1 MPFDVRLPI
10 GLLFLAIGVL
20 VAGAGLT
27 GDPKVLQ
34 AHSAGVNIDL
44 IWGSVMAGFGALML
58 LLAALAR
65 RGDLPPPQE

>member
-20 VAGAGLT
+20 VAGYGLSA
-27 GDPKVLQ
+27 DPS

-44 IWGSVMAGFGALML
+44 VWGSIMAAFGAVML
-58 LLAALAR
+58 ALTALAR
-65 RGDLPPPQE
+65 RKRQPPPG